1 VVRRFDGEFK
11 DTHNFLTTA
20 SSIQG
25 EWSDPVFLNSGGF
38 DPSLFH
44 AEDGRKWLLNMLWDH
59 RPGRSHFRGIALQE
73 YSPQQQALLGERC
86 IIFEGTELD
95 YVEGPH
101 LYQVGDWYHLAT
113 AEGGTGYTHAVTMAR
128 SRQLEGPYQADPQG
142 PLLYAADA
150 PEARLQRTGHG
161 DLVQTADGRW
171 YLVHLASR
179 PLAGLRRSPLG
190 RESCIQEVVQDED
203 GWFRLRH
210 GGRLAAD
217 TIEAPDLARFGV
229 DPPLDC
235 DEFDHHVLNPVYQW
249 LRRPH
254 PERFCDLQ
262 ARPGFLRLTGGESLG
277 SLYDQSLLA
286 RRQVDFCFTALT
298 TLEFEPVHFQHM
310 AGLVLYYNA
319 SKFHYLYLSHD
330 AELGKHLAVMSGTG
344 EVSTRAEFPGYAQ
357 RVPLPGQQPVHLRAE
372 VEQAQLRFAWS
383 LDGEEWHVLPLD
395 LDASLLSDEAG
406 KGEGAQFTG
415 NFIGLCCQDL
425 DGHGIHADFDRFH
438 YLGKD

>member
-1 VVRRFDGEFK
+1 MK
-11 DTHNFLTTA
+11 PL
-20 SSIQG
+20 
-25 EWSDPVFLNSGGF
+25 
-38 DPSLFH
+38 
-44 AEDGRKWLLNMLWDH
+44 
-59 RPGRSHFRGIALQE
+59 
-73 YSPQQQALLGERC
+73 
-86 IIFEGTELD
+86 
-95 YVEGPH
+95 
-101 LYQVGDWYHLAT
+101 
-113 AEGGTGYTHAVTMAR
+113 TMAR

-235 DEFDHHVLNPVYQW
+235 DEFDHHLLNPVYQW